1 MHPIRKQRL
10 QIVLIVVAMSSLL
23 AGLIIYVLGENSNY
37 FFSPSQVLDGQA
49 PENVTIKVGGL
60 VVEGSIERSPDS
72 LGVSFVVTDKVSNIK
87 VTYTGILPDLFSE
100 GEAAVATGV
109 LDDNGIL
116 RATQVL
122 AKHDENYMPPNVAD
136 ALDDAYEAKQQEK
149 QQQQYQEGYE

>member
-10 QIVLIVVAMSSLL
+10 QIVLLIVVASSL
-23 AGLIIYVLGENSNY
+23 ATALILYVLGENSNY
-37 FFSPSQVLDGQA
+37 FFSPTQVLQGDS

-72 LGVSFVVTDKVSNIK
+72 LDVSFVVTDKMSNIK
-87 VTYTGILPDLFSE
+87 VTYTGILPDLFAE

-109 LDDNGIL
+109 LDSNYIL

-122 AKHDENYMPPNVAD
+122 AKHDENYTPPDVAD
-136 ALDDAYEAKQQEK
+136 ALDEAYKLKQQGKYSPQEAKK
-149 QQQQYQEGYE
+149 